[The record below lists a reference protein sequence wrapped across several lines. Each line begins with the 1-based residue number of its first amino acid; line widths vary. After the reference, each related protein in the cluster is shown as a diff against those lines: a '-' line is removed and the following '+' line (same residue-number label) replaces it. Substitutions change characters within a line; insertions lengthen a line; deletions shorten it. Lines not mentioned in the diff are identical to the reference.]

1 MLEVKSSLVGRPC
14 VVLIPGG
21 LGESVFCCCPEI
33 PREMPEGCK
42 DALVLIGFMFAA
54 GPDGAG
60 DVLGLGRSDILVSE
74 MEGVARE
81 CLLCSKEEYDE

>member
-1 MLEVKSSLVGRPC
+1 
-14 VVLIPGG
+14 
-21 LGESVFCCCPEI
+21 
-33 PREMPEGCK
+33 MPEGCK